1 MPEKE
6 LVSFKSNSVIIKKLF
21 GTQDYK
27 YKIRI
32 TSEFPK
38 LIYKYRNLHIPVRL
52 TTKKGEL
59 VRNGTSILILGNL
72 IHLCLAVCDEN
83 GKWIVDQEGDSFM
96 KGKLEVDFYRG
107 ESEFR
112 KIYPKDITRHL
123 GKINFII
130 YPRASVIAAP

>member
-38 LIYKYRNLHIPVRL
+38 LIYKYRNLDIPVRL

-96 KGKLEVDFYRG
+96 KASWKLISIGVNPS
-107 ESEFR
+107 SER
-112 KIYPKDITRHL
+112 STR
-123 GKINFII
+123 
-130 YPRASVIAAP
+130 RT